1 MASPSRRAQLDS
13 RRHGAMLGRI
23 QLKEPD
29 VNRKKEL
36 ALALSTAAIN
46 ILLDRSTKA
55 LAEAFLKGREA
66 LRYLSDAIV
75 LKYTENTGA
84 FLSLGAGWP
93 SAIKEV
99 ILLYLPLLVC
109 AFAFVY
115 CCAIEKD
122 RARIVLLVT
131 IVAGGAGNLIDR
143 MARDFSVV
151 DFMNFGIGALR
162 TGVLNVAD
170 LSITFGAI
178 GLAIHELKSPRR
190 SEG

>member
-1 MASPSRRAQLDS
+1 VD
-13 RRHGAMLGRI
+13 
-23 QLKEPD
+23 
-29 VNRKKEL
+29 RKKEL

-46 ILLDRSTKA
+46 IMLDRATKA

-66 LRYLSDAIV
+66 LRYLSDTMV
-75 LKYTENTGA
+75 LEYTENTGA

-93 SAIKEV
+93 ALVKELL
-99 ILLYLPLLVC
+99 LLYLPLLVC

-115 CCAIEKD
+115 CCAVEKD

-143 MARDFSVV
+143 LARDFAVV
-151 DFMNFGIGALR
+151 DFMNFGIGTLR

-178 GLAIHELKSPRR
+178 GLVIHELKGSKR
-190 SEG
+190 SES

>member
-1 MASPSRRAQLDS
+1 MKRRNE
-13 RRHGAMLGRI
+13 I
-23 QLKEPD
+23 
-29 VNRKKEL
+29 

-66 LRYLSDAIV
+66 VRLLSDAIV

-93 SAIKEV
+93 SAIKDV
-99 ILLYLPLLVC
+99 VLLYLPLLAC
-109 AFAFVY
+109 ALAFLY

-131 IVAGGAGNLIDR
+131 IVAGGAGNLFDR
-143 MARDFSVV
+143 IARDFSVV
-151 DFMNFGIGALR
+151 DFLNFGIGSLR

-178 GLAIHELKSPRR
+178 GLVIYELRGGKR
-190 SEG
+190 